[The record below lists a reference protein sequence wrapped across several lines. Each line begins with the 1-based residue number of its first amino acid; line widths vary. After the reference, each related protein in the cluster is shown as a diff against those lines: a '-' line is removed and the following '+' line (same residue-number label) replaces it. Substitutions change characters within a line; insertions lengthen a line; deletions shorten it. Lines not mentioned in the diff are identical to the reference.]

1 MTNQTFGI
9 IRTKSLVNRFTIRSR
24 IIKMI
29 ENQEY
34 VQYITRMKFDK
45 GIVVSSYSYSY
56 LL

>member
-29 ENQEY
+29 ENQEF
-34 VQYITRMKFDK
+34 VTRMKFDR
-45 GIVVSSYSYSY
+45 GIVVAS
-56 LL
+56 

>member
-1 MTNQTFGI
+1 
-9 IRTKSLVNRFTIRSR
+9 
-24 IIKMI
+24 MI

-34 VQYITRMKFDK
+34 VQYVIRMKFDK